1 MPMNEQF
8 RVGKLTTDEFKE
20 AKELLDASFAPL
32 AEVGKRGSAV
42 TRPSVM
48 KELEDNKY
56 QIGELIV
63 TVINEQITVANPLP
77 LIVDEVSTDWRND
90 YVWTE
95 IQKSLRVDER
105 SPGSKPL
112 SQLPFSWS
120 EYGMETTQREVAVE
134 VPLETIAKGTITA
147 SMVTEV
153 IATGVLRERIT
164 RITNAL
170 SDAITAIPD
179 RTGVSGY
186 NLRYSGFTQANV
198 DKAIDGLFDES
209 DTATAFGR
217 YITLEPALRAF
228 TVSAGISDRSLGS
241 DDAMF
246 ERGVIGVYHGCRFV
260 AVRDQFSKVWGNQHL
275 LSKSLVWMVGA
286 QKGAIYMT
294 QDLSFLDW
302 SELNTKNASFGTG
315 FRFIDGLLVQ
325 DPYRYRIFDV

>member
-1 MPMNEQF
+1 MAEF
-8 RVGKLTTDEFKE
+8 RQGMWTPEEFKT
-20 AKELLDASFAPL
+20 AKEELDQAFYPLVEAHKGKVSKPAALKEIKDNEYEIAALL
-32 AEVGKRGSAV
+32 
-42 TRPSVM
+42 
-48 KELEDNKY
+48 
-56 QIGELIV
+56 V
-63 TVINEQITVANPLP
+63 TVINEQVTVANPLP
-77 LIVDEVSTDWRND
+77 LIVDEVSTDWRNE

-112 SQLPFSWS
+112 TQLPFTWS
-120 EYGMETTQREVAVE
+120 EYGMETTQREVGVE

-147 SMVTEV
+147 SMVAEV
-153 IATGVLRERIT
+153 IATGLLRERIT
-164 RITNAL
+164 RITNAV

-186 NLRYSGFTQANV
+186 VLRYSGFTQANV

-228 TVSAGISDRSLGS
+228 TVTAGVSDRSLGS
-241 DDAMF
+241 DEALF
-246 ERGVIGVYHGCRFV
+246 ERGIIGTYHGCNFL
-260 AVRDQFSKVWGNQHL
+260 ALRDQYSKVWGGNHL
-275 LSKSLVWMVGA
+275 LSKDLVWMVGA

-302 SELNTKNASFGTG
+302 AVLDTKSATFGTG
-315 FRFIDGLLVQ
+315 FRFLDGLLVH